1 MIPYIFHVSLLLA
14 LCYLLY
20 RLLWEKETYFQLN
33 RWILITCLLLS
44 FGLPLLTVPET
55 WSLQKRVVQQEI
67 LAEER
72 PEEVVVNR
80 PKIMEEPVIVCLLYT
95 SPSPRD

>member
-1 MIPYIFHVSLLLA
+1 MLPYIFHVSLLITT
-14 LCYLLY
+14 CYLLY

-44 FGLPLLTVPET
+44 FGLPLLTVPEG
-55 WSLQKRVVQQEI
+55 WSLQHRVVQQEI
-67 LAEER
+67 LTKKASDYA
-72 PEEVVVNR
+72 
-80 PKIMEEPVIVCLLYT
+80 CLLYT

>member
-44 FGLPLLTVPET
+44 FGLPLLTVPEN

-67 LAEER
+67 LGGSTIEKPLANTTR
-72 PEEVVVNR
+72 RGNPTIQDGR
-80 PKIMEEPVIVCLLYT
+80 FTIV
-95 SPSPRD
+95 